1 MDSEQS
7 LLLKKYIDLLFRWK
21 TFLIVVFLL
30 SLPAGLGVYLTK
42 PKVYQADSL
51 LSYQQQ
57 RVNPNTMSPDV
68 ESRIEDIV
76 STLSQ
81 IVTSRTNMEH
91 LITTLNLYEELRKA
105 LPLEDVMDVMRKQ
118 IGITPS
124 RDGDTF
130 IISYRGSN
138 PEKVVKVTNALAAK
152 FIEENLKYR
161 EERATETSSYTS
173 NELEMAKET
182 MDRKEAAMRDYKL
195 KFYNEM
201 PEQQQSNVSRLI
213 ALQEQYQG
221 RQESILELE
230 RTRVMIREQ
239 IGVREQLLAS
249 EAEATRAALAQAA
262 LQPGAA
268 GGGTS
273 GGQEDAASRLLR
285 LRAQLDALLVK
296 YTANHPD
303 VKQMK
308 RTIAQ
313 LEAELASEGGG
324 SAATAGSG
332 QRTSRRA
339 SLQDEEILQLQTQ
352 SNDIERAIKAIEKE
366 KDQLRDEVKRYEGYV
381 ASAPVRE
388 AEWSAL
394 TREYGELKRHYDY
407 LVAQDLQAKSML
419 NLERRQKG
427 SQFKIED
434 PARMPETP
442 VEPDFKKIMLF
453 TVGGAMAAALGL
465 IMLVGFIDGSFR
477 DPEDLEKYIGMPVVS
492 TLTYFQTKRE
502 RRFQLVK
509 STIAVICVCVLV
521 LLVAAVFWYAWSKGL
536 IVI

>member
-21 TFLIVVFLL
+21 TFLIVVLLL
-30 SLPAGLGVYLTK
+30 SLPAGLGVYLIK

-81 IVTSRTNMEH
+81 IVTSRTNMEY
-91 LITTLNLYEELRKA
+91 LITTLNLYEELRKT
-105 LPLEDVMDVMRKQ
+105 LPLEDVMDVMRKD

-201 PEQQQSNVSRLI
+201 PDQQQSNVSRLI

-324 SAATAGSG
+324 SVATAGSG

-388 AEWSAL
+388 AEWAAL

-442 VEPDFKKIMLF
+442 VEPDFKKIMVF